1 MSSIDV
7 RRSHTL
13 DQSHAREAAEELARD
28 LSQKFDVNYEW
39 DGELM
44 RFHRSGVK
52 GQLDISPSDIHVH
65 LELGMM
71 LRPFKGRI
79 EEEIHN
85 QLDKIISRG

>member
-1 MSSIDV
+1 MSAIDV
-7 RRSHTL
+7 RRSHSM
-13 DQSHAREAAEELARD
+13 DQEHAREAAESLARD
-28 LSQKFDVNYEW
+28 LSRKFDVQYEW
-39 DGELM
+39 DGDLL

-52 GQLDISPSDIHVH
+52 GHLDISPSELHVH

-85 QLDKIISRG
+85 ELDRIIA

>member
-7 RRSHTL
+7 RRSHSL
-13 DQSHAREAAEELARD
+13 DHEHARTAAETLAED
-28 LSQKFDVNYEW
+28 LSQKFDVQYEW
-39 DGELM
+39 DGDLL

-52 GQLDISPSDIHVH
+52 GHLDISPSELHVH

-85 QLDKIISRG
+85 QLDAIIA

>member
-7 RRSHTL
+7 RRNHSL
-13 DQSHAREAAEELARD
+13 DHAHAREAAESLAQD

-39 DGELM
+39 DGDML

-52 GQLDISPSDIHVH
+52 GHLDITPDELHVH

-79 EEEIHN
+79 EEEIHS
-85 QLDKIISRG
+85 QLDSIIG

>member
-7 RRSHTL
+7 RRSHSL
-13 DQSHAREAAEELARD
+13 DREHARAAAETLAED
-28 LSQKFDVNYEW
+28 LSEKFDVQYEW
-39 DGELM
+39 DGDLL

-52 GQLDISPSDIHVH
+52 GHLDISPSELHVH

-85 QLDKIISRG
+85 QLDTIIV

>member
-7 RRSHTL
+7 RRSHSL
-13 DQSHAREAAEELARD
+13 DREHAREAAETLAQD
-28 LSQKFDVNYEW
+28 LSQKFDVHYEW
-39 DGELM
+39 DGDLM

-52 GQLDISPSDIHVH
+52 GHLDISPSELHVH
-65 LELGMM
+65 LQLGMM

-85 QLDKIISRG
+85 QLDKIIV

>member
-1 MSSIDV
+1 MSASDV
-7 RRSHTL
+7 RRRHSM
-13 DQSHAREAAEELARD
+13 DPEHARGAGESLAQD
-28 LSQKFDVNYEW
+28 LSRKFDVQYEW
-39 DGELM
+39 DGDLL

-52 GQLDISPSDIHVH
+52 GHLDISPSELHVH

-85 QLDKIISRG
+85 ELDRIIV

>member
-7 RRSHTL
+7 RRSHSL
-13 DQSHAREAAEELARD
+13 DQEHARTAAETLAED
-28 LSQKFDVNYEW
+28 LSQKFDVQYEW
-39 DGELM
+39 DGDLL

-52 GQLDISPSDIHVH
+52 GHLDISPSELHVH

-85 QLDKIISRG
+85 KLDAIIT

>member
-7 RRSHTL
+7 RRAHSL
-13 DQSHAREAAEELARD
+13 DQAHAREAAETLARD
-28 LSQKFDVNYEW
+28 LSRKFDVDYEW
-39 DGELM
+39 DGDLM
-44 RFHRSGVK
+44 RFRRSGVK
-52 GQLDISPSDIHVH
+52 GHLDISPSELHVH

-85 QLDKIISRG
+85 QLDTIIG